1 MWSVLLRAIGDFTS
15 VSDTAWLKDINCLHM
30 LDMLLKIAMRLD
42 VMLDTR
48 RELRD
53 W

>member
-1 MWSVLLRAIGDFTS
+1 
-15 VSDTAWLKDINCLHM
+15 M

-48 RELRD
+48 REPGTGSKPCDFADSATFPRIKVDLFAIVG
-53 W
+53 